1 MNLIEKEYKLAL
13 FQAKSHYENFPVI
26 SLFLPKKLR
35 KHVAIIYKF
44 ARTADDFADEEI
56 YEDKNR
62 IDLLNEFQQNFINA
76 TNGNYAN
83 SFWQALVNTI
93 NEFNLSSQLFIDL
106 LNAFKQDLIKKEYEN
121 FDELLAY
128 CKNSANPVGR
138 LILQLH
144 RINNEEANKYS
155 DSICTALQLAN
166 FWQDIS
172 VDLKKGRVYLPVSDI
187 NRFNYSLKELN
198 ELKYNNNFI
207 SLLSYYTKCTK
218 KMFIEGA
225 TLLNYL
231 PLKLRIQIKLTI
243 LGGVT
248 ILDKIEK
255 IEYNVLIN
263 RPTIEKKDIIKI
275 LLKSLLWKL

>member
-1 MNLIEKEYKLAL
+1 MDLIEKEYQLAL

-93 NEFNLSSQLFIDL
+93 NEFSLTSQLFIDL
-106 LNAFKQDLIKKEYEN
+106 LNAFKQDLTKKEYKN

-144 RINNEEANKYS
+144 GIKNEEANKYS
-155 DSICTALQLAN
+155 DNICTALQLEN

-187 NRFNYSLKELN
+187 NRFKYSLKELN
-198 ELKYNNNFI
+198 ELKYDNNFK
-207 SLLSYYTKCTK
+207 SLLSYYTICTK

-225 TLLNYL
+225 NLLNYL

-255 IEYNVLIN
+255 NEYNVLIN

-275 LLKSLLWKL
+275 LVKSLLWKL